1 MNNSIFLKL
10 GAPSDE
16 IAVGKS
22 HWWGYPDLPLDMDIP
37 TFIDPNDGNEYAL
50 SFLCQINL
58 ADLHD
63 AMLDAAYDTGDQ
75 SYKQYDL
82 PKSGLLLFF
91 ADIAYYGG
99 MWDEPAIGSYL
110 SNNKVVRVVYVP
122 EEDMA
127 SLICRQ
133 EEYADEELP
142 AQPIDFCARLP
153 KGEGLPEHKLLG
165 TPDHHEWEDW
175 DQPCT
180 GWQLLLQMDS
190 CEEDGYAFNFIDC
203 GVLNLIISPEALK
216 RHDFSNV
223 RGIVLST

>member
-110 SNNKVVRVVYVP
+110 SDNNVVRVVYVP

-142 AQPIDFCARLP
+142 AQPIDFCAHLP

-165 TPDHHEWEDW
+165 TPDHREWEDW
-175 DQPCT
+175 DQ
-180 GWQLLLQMDS
+180 DRKS
-190 CEEDGYAFNFIDC
+190 
-203 GVLNLIISPEALK
+203 V
-216 RHDFSNV
+216 V
-223 RGIVLST
+223 

>member
-1 MNNSIFLKL
+1 MNNSIFLRI
-10 GAPSDE
+10 GAPSDD

-22 HWWGYPDLPLDMDIP
+22 HWWGYPDLPLDTDIP
-37 TFIDPNDGNEYAL
+37 TFTDPNDGNEYAL

-75 SYKQYDL
+75 TYKQYDL

-99 MWDEPAIGSYL
+99 MWDEPAIGSHL
-110 SNNKVVRVVYVP
+110 SDNRVVRVVYIP

-127 SLICRQ
+127 SLICRE

-142 AQPIDFCARLP
+142 AQPIDFCASLP
-153 KGEGLPEHKLLG
+153 KGKGLPEHKLLG
-165 TPDHHEWEDW
+165 PPDYREWEDW
-175 DQPCT
+175 DMPCT

-190 CEEDGYAFNFIDC
+190 CEEYGYAFNFMDC

-216 RHDFSNV
+216 RHDFSDV
-223 RGIVLST
+223 RGIILST

>member
-1 MNNSIFLKL
+1 MNNSIFLTL

-37 TFIDPNDGNEYAL
+37 TFVDSNDGNEYAL

-99 MWDEPAIGSYL
+99 MWDEPAIGSCL
-110 SNNKVVRVVYVP
+110 SDNKVVRVVYVP

-153 KGEGLPEHKLLG
+153 KGEALPEHKLLG
-165 TPDHHEWEDW
+165 APHHREHADW
-175 DQPCT
+175 DKPCT

-190 CEEDGYAFNFIDC
+190 CEENGYAFNFMDC

-216 RHDFSNV
+216 RHDFSDV
-223 RGIVLST
+223 RGIVLK

>member
-1 MNNSIFLKL
+1 MNNSIFIQL
-10 GAPSDE
+10 GKPSDD

-37 TFIDPNDGNEYAL
+37 TFTDPNDGNEYAL

-63 AMLDAAYDTGDQ
+63 AMLDASFDTGDQ

-99 MWDEPAIGSYL
+99 MWDEPAIGSQI
-110 SNNKVVRVVYVP
+110 SDNRVVRVVYIP

-127 SLICRQ
+127 SLICRE

-142 AQPIDFCARLP
+142 AQPIDFVPRPA
-153 KGEGLPEHKLLG
+153 ESAPEHHLLG
-165 TPDHHEWEDW
+165 KPTYLQQEDW
-175 DQPCT
+175 DAPCA

-190 CEEDGYAFNFIDC
+190 CEEDDYTFRFDDW
-203 GVLNLIISPEALK
+203 GVLNLIISPDALK
-216 RHDFSNV
+216 RHDFSDV
-223 RGIVLST
+223 RAVVLSS

>member
-1 MNNSIFLKL
+1 MNNSIFLTL

-99 MWDEPAIGSYL
+99 MWDEPAISSCL
-110 SNNKVVRVVYVP
+110 SDNKVVRVVYVP

-153 KGEGLPEHKLLG
+153 KGEVLPEHKLLG
-165 TPDHHEWEDW
+165 APDHRQWEDW
-175 DQPCT
+175 EQPCA

-190 CEEDGYAFNFIDC
+190 CEENGYAFKFIDC
-203 GVLNLIISPEALK
+203 GVLNLIISPEAL
-216 RHDFSNV
+216 RRRDFSDV